1 VPAPSCPAGD
11 PSIRS
16 RIPSPAPRLFFEA
29 VRNEGRLEQIVELI
43 AADHIGHFPCAGP
56 LLPVLASQTP
66 AGGHPEAT
74 CRRTVVN
81 AIRYVIHNG
90 CVWRALPADSP
101 WRTVYGIYQ
110 RWHAAVGVTSE
121 RSAK

>member
-29 VRNEGRLEQIVELI
+29 VWNEGRLEQIVELI

-56 LLPVLASQTP
+56 LLPVPASQTP
-66 AGGHPEAT
+66 AAAT
-74 CRRTVVN
+74 QKRPAAGRLVN